1 MAESSSEADT
11 FPDTS
16 RSRRCSSARP
26 PPPRVR
32 QQRRLPRASEHLDLD
47 GDLGGNIGERME
59 TLTSTLQDTSRNL
72 HSVDRMLAQYREHTE
87 GQAED
92 MAALRDDL
100 EKSIEQ
106 LQSQRLRRGSAAHS
120 PFTSTPHTNELGDG
134 LRYLPTSPLHD
145 YNGSE
150 TKIQR
155 RSQSASVRFRDP
167 GEKGLHNLHQSLR
180 DLRSDQLRL
189 GNEVDR
195 EISRRNRAELETRR
209 TLENFSEHMRASQR
223 ESVSSQVERRLQ
235 EVEKQMRSYRQALE
249 RCPDP
254 RANVSAELQEVLRTR
269 EPRVSEAEE
278 AMKNRLLQSERD
290 KNKME
295 LELEK
300 ARRQLDQS
308 EGGRD
313 ALLQQV
319 ENLRLQL
326 VRTEKERADMQ
337 QQISHLLSQQRSH
350 SDQLNW
356 PRGLGSVERGAQT
369 LQVQRGPPGEVEEL
383 RRAVE
388 CKERERAQ
396 LSARVEVLS
405 SELERHEQQQLQ
417 MLAQLKELQT
427 RFEEERTQAGQN
439 LAQAERSREE
449 GDQRRE
455 KLRARAQEAL
465 RQWKS
470 RCKALE
476 RDLEEK
482 DRELQRSA
490 DDAQQASKDKESLQ
504 AQLRV
509 LGQQAE
515 GLRRELEEALGRLA
529 QREEELRRRDEELG
543 ESQARRKTLEQEVRE
558 VSRALQVE
566 SERRRLLETQLREEN
581 RNLEARADALVHC
594 HEEDQVAL
602 LELQGTVKELS
613 TARAGL
619 ATRLAEEERAG
630 RQRLEEAQR
639 ECISLGQQLQL
650 ARELHEKEL
659 SSMRAGLQESKARHE
674 ENTQLYQQEK
684 EELEAQLEDLKTE
697 AAADRELACAHQRQ
711 LERMKAE
718 CERLAEEQARSEE
731 SHAHLRRKYQLL
743 KQEVEEKAKV
753 VARGDGYLRAMD
765 DVVTE
770 LREQVGRL
778 EAERQSVLG
787 SAGAEINTLCRLLSG
802 DSNDKFKVV
811 ALTPGIHKDPNRWL
825 AEIKTKLQWL
835 CEEVKERGNREEKL
849 RQHLQQGREQL
860 KVLRKSKDGEQKL
873 LLERL
878 AQQEQLLEDIHGEK
892 RELLERMRRKDE
904 DMQSLQDRILDLET
918 RTKVALEHLESVP
931 EKLSLLENF
940 KDLEE
945 CQRQREMVEQRYAK
959 YREIVGVLQ
968 HELEESKRRI
978 QEYRNDK
985 LDATSRSLRLATL
998 SSSIRDQGSF
1008 LSSTLLTSMGSTQMS
1023 LLSRFSQRA

>member
-1 MAESSSEADT
+1 MKYFPSSPWYIAV
-11 FPDTS
+11 
-16 RSRRCSSARP
+16 A
-26 PPPRVR
+26 
-32 QQRRLPRASEHLDLD
+32 
-47 GDLGGNIGERME
+47 
-59 TLTSTLQDTSRNL
+59 DTSRNL

-92 MAALRDDL
+92 MAAV
-100 EKSIEQ
+100 SIVVSDAVIVKNSVPVECF
-106 LQSQRLRRGSAAHS
+106 ACI
-120 PFTSTPHTNELGDG
+120 HTDG

-180 DLRSDQLRL
+180 DLRKCHAPFQ
-189 GNEVDR
+189 
-195 EISRRNRAELETRR
+195 IA
-209 TLENFSEHMRASQR
+209 A
-223 ESVSSQVERRLQ
+223 
-235 EVEKQMRSYRQALE
+235 
-249 RCPDP
+249 
-254 RANVSAELQEVLRTR
+254 EVLLFL
-269 EPRVSEAEE
+269 S
-278 AMKNRLLQSERD
+278 
-290 KNKME
+290 
-295 LELEK
+295 
-300 ARRQLDQS
+300 
-308 EGGRD
+308 
-313 ALLQQV
+313 V

-356 PRGLGSVERGAQT
+356 PRGLGSGAYTSRYLIVSSCYVMLVWMHSPLPSPQ
-369 LQVQRGPPGEVEEL
+369 
-383 RRAVE
+383 
-388 CKERERAQ
+388 
-396 LSARVEVLS
+396 VLS

-482 DRELQRSA
+482 DR
-490 DDAQQASKDKESLQ
+490 DKDKESLQ

-743 KQEVEEKAKV
+743 KQEVEEKV
-753 VARGDGYLRAMD
+753 IVARGDGYLRAMD

-787 SAGAEINTLCRLLSG
+787 SAGAEINTLCQFLVHMTMCICTNVLLHCM
-802 DSNDKFKVV
+802 
-811 ALTPGIHKDPNRWL
+811 LQ
-825 AEIKTKLQWL
+825 TKLQWL

-904 DMQSLQDRILDLET
+904 DMQSLQ

-978 QEYRNDK
+978 QEYRVFVCDCF
-985 LDATSRSLRLATL
+985 LVCH
-998 SSSIRDQGSF
+998 SSIP
-1008 LSSTLLTSMGSTQMS
+1008 LWWALLLWIERNRQSMQMMK
-1023 LLSRFSQRA
+1023 